1 MIRKLPN
8 GATFYQDID
17 DVATP
22 HEAQTPKRIAFKRVA
37 IPASLKDKEYLRG
50 KGICCSEYFLSKDR
64 KQKDAKISEI
74 LPDVHFPLCY
84 NEKGEARTCEG
95 HHDFRECL
103 ARKPTAP
110 EKVKTFQ
117 SLAHKR

>member
-1 MIRKLPN
+1 LIRKLPN
-8 GATFYQDID
+8 GATFFQDID

-74 LPDVHFPLCY
+74 LPDVHFPLCC
-84 NEKGEARTCEG
+84 EKGDARTCEG

-117 SLAHKR
+117 SLAHKK